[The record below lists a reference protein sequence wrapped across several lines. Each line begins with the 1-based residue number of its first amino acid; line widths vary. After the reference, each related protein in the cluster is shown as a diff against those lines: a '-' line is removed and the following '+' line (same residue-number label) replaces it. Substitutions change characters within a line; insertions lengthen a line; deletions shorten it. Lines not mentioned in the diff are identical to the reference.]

1 MARSNG
7 GIIGTSNQTSF
18 GKCTVT
24 TTIATGSTTLTTQP
38 GTRVVSYAV
47 VAGGGGGGSGPT
59 PADTGFSGGGSRWTS
74 YLRIIFSLWSNT
86 IFNNSWRGWSCRFSL
101 AQQV

>member
-7 GIIGTSNQTSF
+7 GIIGTTNQSSF

-38 GTRVVSYAV
+38 GTRVVIMRLLAV
-47 VAGGGGGGSGPT
+47 VVEEETMVVEVVEQSGSELYFVHLFQLM
-59 PADTGFSGGGSRWTS
+59 DNSISNYSRRRW
-74 YLRIIFSLWSNT
+74 
-86 IFNNSWRGWSCRFSL
+86 SWRNSTKCNC
-101 AQQV
+101 

>member
-7 GIIGTSNQTSF
+7 GIIGTSNQSSF

-24 TTIATGSTTLTTQP
+24 STIATGSDLTTQP
-38 GTRVVSYAV
+38 GTRVVSIIV

-59 PADTGFSGGGSRWTS
+59 P
-74 YLRIIFSLWSNT
+74 
-86 IFNNSWRGWSCRFSL
+86 
-101 AQQV
+101 